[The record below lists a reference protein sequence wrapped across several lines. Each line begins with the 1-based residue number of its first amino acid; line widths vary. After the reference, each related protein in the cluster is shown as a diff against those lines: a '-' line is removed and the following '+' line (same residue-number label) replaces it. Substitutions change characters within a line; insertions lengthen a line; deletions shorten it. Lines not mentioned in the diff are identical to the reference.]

1 MSFDAALAAIDVE
14 ETLHPDRMLVTHDI
28 LGLDDVRAAHAE
40 AVRVAVEAERAACL
54 KACKDL
60 IDSINH
66 DGECPMLVVHAYEV
80 HGAEKCI
87 AAIRARGVAKPRT
100 DGEAATRSGE
110 GAKS

>member
-1 MSFDAALAAIDVE
+1 
-14 ETLHPDRMLVTHDI
+14 
-28 LGLDDVRAAHAE
+28 
-40 AVRVAVEAERAACL
+40 
-54 KACKDL
+54 
-60 IDSINH
+60 
-66 DGECPMLVVHAYEV
+66 MLVVHAYEV